1 MNVSTIYVFHSK
13 MKSSESKVAPDI
25 QKQVSNLQW
34 GFTFGFG
41 LNCGGGK
48 KNKKE

>member
-1 MNVSTIYVFHSK
+1 M
-13 MKSSESKVAPDI
+13 APDI
-25 QKQVSNLQW
+25 EKQVSNLQW